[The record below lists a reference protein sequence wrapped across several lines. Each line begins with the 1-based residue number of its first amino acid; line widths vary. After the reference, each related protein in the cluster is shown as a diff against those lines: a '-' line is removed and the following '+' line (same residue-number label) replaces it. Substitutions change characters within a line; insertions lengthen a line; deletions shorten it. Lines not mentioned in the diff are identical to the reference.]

1 MTKEDKAYL
10 RYHLGNGG
18 LVMVYIAHFRG
29 RLSDV
34 TLLLGDHIRAF
45 PWEG

>member
-1 MTKEDKAYL
+1 MTRESYL
-10 RYHLGNGG
+10 RYYLGDGG

-29 RLSDV
+29 RVSDI
-34 TLLLGDHIRAF
+34 TLVLRDHIRAF